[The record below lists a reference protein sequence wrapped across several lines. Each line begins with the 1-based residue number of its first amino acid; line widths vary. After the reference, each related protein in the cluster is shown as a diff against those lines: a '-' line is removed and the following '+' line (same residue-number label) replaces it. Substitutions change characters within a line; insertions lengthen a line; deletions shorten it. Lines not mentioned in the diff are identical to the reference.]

1 MTRSKAVVLL
11 VAGALLAPVAV
22 RAQDEGLKQV
32 DRLIKVSGETVQ
44 SIAEAKLQLERT
56 VTGYNAILAE
66 QAKDRRGAY
75 KDLIKD
81 KDNTQT
87 KVEAVRQRVA
97 GMEQEANTLFAAWAK
112 NVEGITEEGL
122 RKKSQARLDDT
133 KKRFGDILSAGKQA
147 REAYDP
153 FMKQLADQITY
164 MGHDL
169 NPEAVASLK
178 PDAAKLNDQATKVFA
193 RVDET
198 MKVAREYI
206 NSLRP

>member
-97 GMEQEANTLFAAWAK
+97 GMEQEAKRSLPPGRRTSR
-112 NVEGITEEGL
+112 GSP
-122 RKKSQARLDDT
+122 RKVSARRARPVWMTPKSA
-133 KKRFGDILSAGKQA
+133 SATSS
-147 REAYDP
+147 P
-153 FMKQLADQITY
+153 
-164 MGHDL
+164 
-169 NPEAVASLK
+169 PES
-178 PDAAKLNDQATKVFA
+178 
-193 RVDET
+193 R
-198 MKVAREYI
+198 RG
-206 NSLRP
+206 RPTTRS